1 MFNKER
7 FRDRISSLGLS
18 IGEVANL
25 LGINEAT
32 LYRKMNGTTEFSRT
46 EIQLLR
52 SVLRLSVDDAEA
64 IFFAQE
70 LAKTQVESEG
80 GT

>member
-1 MFNKER
+1 MFNKDR
-7 FRDRISSLGLS
+7 FRDRIEALGLS

-32 LYRKMNGTTEFSRT
+32 VYRKMNGTTEFTRL
-46 EIQLLR
+46 EIQ
-52 SVLRLSVDDAEA
+52 VLRGILELSVDDAEA

-70 LAKTQVESEG
+70 LA
-80 GT
+80 